1 MATRT
6 TNYGLYKPDPT
17 DDYVDFLSE
26 FNANMDEID
35 EHLGSGGSGGVK
47 ILRSQSLSFTG
58 LVATVSDSDITADSN
73 YIVYY
78 HDVTLAENAGITT
91 VASSGVITFTATTAP
106 SNTIVV
112 DIVLL
117 DVNGGGGGSGGH
129 TIIDPLGQNMP
140 SRTGLQ
146 FIGASVT
153 DDSVNDKTVVTITG
167 GGVHYSTSEQVIGT
181 WIDGKTIYQR
191 IITGLSIGQN
201 RGTSYNITWASH
213 GIDQLINSILLSTL
227 TQYKTTSHP
236 PTWITDANTLSIRSE
251 ESDTFDT
258 LIIQYTKA

>member
-6 TNYGLYKPDPT
+6 TNFGLYKPDPT

-26 FNANMDEID
+26 FNDNMDEID

-153 DDSVNDKTVVTITG
+153 DDPVNDKTVVTITG

-191 IITGLSIGQN
+191 VITGLSLVTS
-201 RGTSYNITWASH
+201 RGTAYTITLQNH
-213 GIDQLINSILLSTL
+213 GIEQFIDSKCLA
-227 TQYKTTSHP
+227 TQTRYKTVMHP
-236 PTWITDANTLSIRSE
+236 PTWISDANTIVIRSE
-251 ESDTFDT
+251 ENDTFDT